1 MFGDPFGDGAF
12 ADSAETKI
20 ITQNDFLADL
30 FSRRSKFSNSYGEN
44 VRFLELH
51 GARIIEPTAF
61 EPDPFTHRGDFY
73 YNAVDNALYRKVK
86 TSKYSA
92 IWNKMH

>member
-12 ADSAETKI
+12 GDSGEAQI

-30 FSRRSKFSNSYGEN
+30 LSRRAKFLNSQGEN
-44 VRFLELH
+44 VWYLELH

-61 EPDPFTHRGDFY
+61 EPDAFTHRGDFY
-73 YNAVDNALYRKVK
+73 YNAINNALYRKVK
-86 TSKYSA
+86 T
-92 IWNKMH
+92 